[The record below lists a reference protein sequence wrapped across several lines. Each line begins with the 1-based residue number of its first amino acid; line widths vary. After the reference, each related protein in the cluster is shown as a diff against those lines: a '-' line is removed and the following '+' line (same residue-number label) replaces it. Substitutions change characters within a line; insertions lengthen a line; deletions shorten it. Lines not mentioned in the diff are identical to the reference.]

1 MKIHHLNI
9 GVRLGA
15 SYAVLLA
22 LLVLLTVCGLLGMQ
36 QIQGNLERVTREF
49 DRKEYLLYTM
59 SESVHVVARVS
70 RSVVLLDDLARIDHE
85 MLKVDAA
92 RARYDTAWKELQ
104 GMAGSARGL
113 ALRAEMEKAA
123 HIVRPLNNEVFA
135 LAHAQRDAEATAFL
149 LDKAGPAN
157 QHWQDT
163 IHDNIALQEKAAE
176 ENLEAAHASFRNARA
191 VMLALAA
198 AALAAGVVVAWL
210 ITRSITAPLT
220 KAMALAQAVAGGDL
234 TQTITVEGS
243 DETARL
249 MGALKDMND
258 SLVRIVAD
266 VRSGTE
272 TITVASE
279 EIAAGNHDLSNRT
292 EQQAGALEEAASSME
307 ELTAAVNVNAENAQ
321 EANALAQSASA
332 VARKGGEV
340 VAAVVSTMGEID
352 ESARRIADITSVIDG
367 IAFQTNILALNAAV
381 EAARA
386 GEQGRGFAVVA
397 SEVRNLAQRSASAAK
412 EINALI
418 GTSVEK
424 VAAGNRLVDQAGKT
438 MEEVVLSIARVAGLM
453 TSMSDAARE
462 QAGGIAQV
470 NDAVSEMDTVTQQ
483 NAALVEEA
491 AAAASSLHE
500 QANRLSALV
509 GVFQLAAPAAAIP
522 ARRAPAARAPA
533 RRLVAVR

>member
-1 MKIHHLNI
+1 MKLNHLNI

-15 SYAVLLA
+15 SYALLLVLM
-22 LLVLLTVCGLLGMQ
+22 VLLTVSGMVGMQ
-36 QIQGNLERVTREF
+36 HIQGNLERVTGEF
-49 DRKEYLLYTM
+49 DRKDYLLYTM
-59 SESVHVVARVS
+59 SESVHVVARVA
-70 RSVVLLDDLARIDHE
+70 RSVVLLDDAARIEHE
-85 MLKVDAA
+85 MLKVDKA
-92 RARYDTAWKELQ
+92 RERYDVAWKELQ
-104 GMAGSARGL
+104 AMSGSARGL
-113 ALRAEMEKAA
+113 ALRAEMEQAA

-135 LAHAQRDAEATAFL
+135 LARAQRDAEATAFL

-157 QHWQDT
+157 QHWQDV
-163 IHDNIALQEKAAE
+163 IHENIALQEKAAE
-176 ENLEAAHASFRNARA
+176 ENLEAAHASFHNARA

-198 AALAAGVVVAWL
+198 AALVAGVVIAWL

-220 KAMALAQAVAGGDL
+220 TAMAVAHAVAGGDL
-234 TQTITVEGS
+234 TQTISVEGS

-249 MGALKDMND
+249 MGSLKDMND
-258 SLVRIVAD
+258 SLARIVAN

-321 EANALAQSASA
+321 EAKALAQSASA

-418 GTSVEK
+418 STSVEK
-424 VAAGNRLVDQAGKT
+424 VATGNRLVDQAGKT
-438 MEEVVLSIARVAGLM
+438 MEEVVVSIARVAGLM
-453 TSMSDAARE
+453 TSMSDAASE

-491 AAAASSLHE
+491 AAAASSLHQ
-500 QANRLSALV
+500 QANRLSELV
-509 GVFQLAAPAAAIP
+509 GVFHLAAPAA
-522 ARRAPAARAPA
+522 ARRAPAARHQAA
-533 RRLVAVR
+533 RLVALR

>member
-1 MKIHHLNI
+1 MKIHNLNI

-59 SESVHVVARVS
+59 SEAVHVVARVS
-70 RSVVLLDDLARIDHE
+70 RSVVLLDDLDRIDRE

-163 IHDNIALQEKAAE
+163 IHDNISLQEKAAE

-509 GVFQLAAPAAAIP
+509 GVFQLAAPAGAIP
-522 ARRAPAARAPA
+522 ARRAPAARTPA

>member
-1 MKIHHLNI
+1 MKIHNLNI

-59 SESVHVVARVS
+59 SEAVHVVARVS
-70 RSVVLLDDLARIDHE
+70 RSVVLLDDLDRIDRE

-509 GVFQLAAPAAAIP
+509 GVFQLAAPAGAIP
-522 ARRAPAARAPA
+522 ARRAPAARTPA